1 MKRLGSAHENL
12 DHKVYKKLKSMI
24 VERRLMPVEKIYQDK
39 LARDLGVSRTPLIS
53 ALKKLEQEE
62 LICAVPR
69 RGFFVRSFSRDEM
82 INIFELREIL
92 EGFAAR
98 KAALNITKSQSTRLH
113 SFFEG
118 LRITDDAEDVKKYAE
133 EDRRFHAFVIEIGGV
148 DILSNILKTYNILVF
163 SYHRER
169 LEGLVRLPRDTIA
182 EHRAIID
189 AINAKNPFRAEEL
202 MRSHLRKSSEQLMR
216 ERDEEGIGDPG

>member
-1 MKRLGSAHENL
+1 M
-12 DHKVYKKLKSMI
+12 
-24 VERRLMPVEKIYQDK
+24 
-39 LARDLGVSRTPLIS
+39 
-53 ALKKLEQEE
+53 
-62 LICAVPR
+62 
-69 RGFFVRSFSRDEM
+69 
-82 INIFELREIL
+82 
-92 EGFAAR
+92 
-98 KAALNITKSQSTRLH
+98 
-113 SFFEG
+113 
-118 LRITDDAEDVKKYAE
+118 
-133 EDRRFHAFVIEIGGV
+133 
-148 DILSNILKTYNILVF
+148 SNILKTYNILVF